1 MKRVHTTLPKKRL
14 EWAVVRL
21 YAGLRPDQM
30 DGYDSSV
37 ALEDR
42 RLRKQLN
49 QAWND
54 LDEMRMRLEYQVNL
68 VFQMN
73 ERIKE
78 LEKLETVSRA
88 LEIAERMLYAQQEQI
103 EREIRSPSPE
113 PVPLARE
120 LSVAVGQGLDT

>member
-1 MKRVHTTLPKKRL
+1 
-14 EWAVVRL
+14 
-21 YAGLRPDQM
+21 M

>member
-1 MKRVHTTLPKKRL
+1 V
-14 EWAVVRL
+14 ARL
-21 YAGLRPDQM
+21 YRGLTPDRM
-30 DGYDSSV
+30 NGYDSSV

-42 RLRKQLN
+42 QLRKQLN

-78 LEKLETVSRA
+78 LEKLETVSRG
-88 LEIAERMLYAQQEQI
+88 LEIAERLLYAQQAQI

-113 PVPLARE
+113 PAPLARE
-120 LSVAVGQGLDT
+120 MSVAVGHGLDT

>member
-1 MKRVHTTLPKKRL
+1 MN
-14 EWAVVRL
+14 
-21 YAGLRPDQM
+21 
-30 DGYDSSV
+30 GYDSSV

-42 RLRKQLN
+42 QLRKQLN

-54 LDEMRMRLEYQVNL
+54 LDEMRMRLEYHVNL

-73 ERIKE
+73 ERIKA
-78 LEKLETVSRA
+78 LETLDTVFKA
-88 LEIAERMLYAQQEQI
+88 LEIANRMLNAQQAQI

-120 LSVAVGQGLDT
+120 LSVPIGQGLDT